1 MMTRFLSAEI
11 LMALAFVRS
20 GLHTLTLES
29 IRLYGLRLLP
39 ALERRTGYGWVMQW
53 SSRYLEEVRAG
64 FVEIDEDCAMLTCDF
79 TELERQIAIIPNE
92 VIEVASEMEWIE

>member
-1 MMTRFLSAEI
+1 MTRFLSAEDV
-11 LMALAFVRS
+11 LAIAFIRS

-39 ALERRTGYGWVMQW
+39 ALERRTGCGWVMQW

-64 FVEIDEDCAMLTCDF
+64 FVEIDEDCAMLTCDSV
-79 TELERQIAIIPNE
+79 ELGKQLDAIPGE
-92 VIEVASEMEWIE
+92 VIDVSSGVDWMD